1 MTSRLAI
8 TLALLLCSSSA
19 YAAEGD
25 RVGGTLEGD
34 GIRGE
39 ISMLETAS
47 GTVHVEVTA
56 EGVSEGAHGIHVH
69 ETGKCETADDF
80 QSAGGHLSAGLD
92 HGIMSEGGPH
102 PGDLPNVHAGA
113 DGMVHAEFF
122 VRGFSLGTEGNA
134 RILDGDG
141 ASVVLHSGPDDY
153 TSQPSG
159 DSGSR
164 IACAVLA
171 PAE

>member
-8 TLALLLCSSSA
+8 TLALLLCSGSA

-25 RVGGTLEGD
+25 RVSGTLESD

-56 EGVSEGAHGIHVH
+56 EGVPEGAHGIHVH
-69 ETGKCETADDF
+69 EIGKCDAADEF
-80 QSAGGHLSAGLD
+80 KSAGGHLAAGLD
-92 HGIMSEGGPH
+92 HGIMSAGGPH

-122 VRGFSLGTEGNA
+122 VRGFSLGTEGDA
-134 RILDGDG
+134 RILDEDG
-141 ASVVLHSGPDDY
+141 TSVVLHSGPDDY

-164 IACAVLA
+164 IACAVLN
-171 PAE
+171 PVE

>member
-1 MTSRLAI
+1 
-8 TLALLLCSSSA
+8 
-19 YAAEGD
+19 
-25 RVGGTLEGD
+25 
-34 GIRGE
+34 
-39 ISMLETAS
+39 MLETAS

-69 ETGKCETADDF
+69 ETGKCEAADDF

>member
-1 MTSRLAI
+1 V
-8 TLALLLCSSSA
+8 LLCSGSA

-25 RVGGTLEGD
+25 RVSGTLEGD

-56 EGVSEGAHGIHVH
+56 EGVPEGAHGIHVH
-69 ETGKCETADDF
+69 EIGTCEAADGF
-80 QSAGGHLSAGLD
+80 KSAGGHLSAGLD
-92 HGIMSEGGPH
+92 HGIMSQGGPH

-113 DGMVHAEFF
+113 DGMIHAEFF

-134 RILDGDG
+134 RILDEDG
-141 ASVVLHSGPDDY
+141 SSVVLHSGPDDY
-153 TSQPSG
+153 SSQPSG

-164 IACAVLA
+164 IACAVLT